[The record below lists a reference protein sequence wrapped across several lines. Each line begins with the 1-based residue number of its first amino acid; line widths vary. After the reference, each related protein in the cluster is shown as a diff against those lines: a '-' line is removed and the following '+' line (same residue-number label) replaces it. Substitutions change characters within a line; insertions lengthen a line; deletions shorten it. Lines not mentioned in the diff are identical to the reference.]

1 MKIVRTFTVTE
12 AMVIALNV
20 DQGGMVTF
28 VRKTAARIV
37 LIITVCRAGH
47 VHSDANLD
55 GKERRVQ
62 IPLA

>member
-47 VHSDANLD
+47 VH
-55 GKERRVQ
+55 
-62 IPLA
+62 

>member
-1 MKIVRTFTVTE
+1 MKIAKTFTVTE

-20 DQGGMVTF
+20 DQDGMVTF

-47 VHSDANLD
+47 VH
-55 GKERRVQ
+55 
-62 IPLA
+62 